1 MVSKKNGLVITVLG
15 ILSLFVSVIYI
26 SSCTRT
32 PGEFPYSC
40 SGVVCQN
47 GGRCDSGK
55 CVCPVGFEG
64 TNCATGTV
72 DKFIGYWKVTQIVLG
87 SDSLSL
93 VNTQTNYTLR
103 MMPTATNT
111 TFFLYNFNNNPAYSS
126 LICRLDS
133 NNKADFG
140 IDTTSATNMIY
151 DQFRIR
157 NGYGFMYT
165 NDSISMKVFVRR
177 LNSTVNW
184 QNDTLALGLKRL

>member
-1 MVSKKNGLVITVLG
+1 MVSKKNGLVITALG

-47 GGRCDSGK
+47 GGKCDSGK

-72 DKFIGYWKVTQIVLG
+72 DKFIGNWRVTQTVLG
-87 SDSLSL
+87 SDSANL
-93 VNTQTNYTLR
+93 VNTQTTYTMRLMR
-103 MMPTATNT
+103 TATNT
-111 TFFLYNFNNNPAYSS
+111 TFFLYNFNDNPTYSS
-126 LICRLDS
+126 LLCRIDS
-133 NNKADFG
+133 IKKNDFS
-140 IDTTSATNMIY
+140 IDTNSSTNMIY
-151 DQFRIR
+151 DQFRMK
-157 NGYGFMYT
+157 NGFGFIV
-165 NDSISMKVFVRR
+165 NSDSISMKVYVRR

-184 QNDTLALGLKRL
+184 QNDTMALGLKKL

>member
-40 SGVVCQN
+40 SGVVCKN
-47 GGRCDSGK
+47 GGKCDSGK

-72 DKFIGYWKVTQIVLG
+72 DKFIGYWKVTQTVLG
-87 SDSLSL
+87 SDSANL
-93 VNTQTNYTLR
+93 VNTQTTYTMRLMR
-103 MMPTATNT
+103 TATNT
-111 TFFLYNFNNNPAYSS
+111 TFFLYNFNDNPTYSS

-133 NNKADFG
+133 INKSDFG
-140 IDTTSATNMIY
+140 MDTTSATNMIY
-151 DQFRIR
+151 DQFRVR
-157 NGYGFMYT
+157 NGYGFMYN

-184 QNDTLALGLKRL
+184 QNDTMALGLKRL